1 MSYWIK
7 QNKGDIPTIS
17 GKIFE
22 KVLVRRMLLKRHDFE
37 RWDSF
42 QELRAID
49 IPMAYF
55 MRVPCTLIRLLIS
68 FLVQPSTDNAV
79 VSHDLF
85 NKQVCVQPRASA
97 VNATRPVFA
106 AERRRLLQQTRRV

>member
-22 KVLVRRMLLKRHDFE
+22 EVLVRRMLLKRHDFE
-37 RWDSF
+37 RWESF
-42 QELRAID
+42 QELRAVD

-55 MRVPCTLIRLLIS
+55 MRVPSTLIRLLIP
-68 FLVQPSTDNAV
+68 FLVQPSTDCCRF
-79 VSHDLF
+79 SCLI
-85 NKQVCVQPRASA
+85 
-97 VNATRPVFA
+97 
-106 AERRRLLQQTRRV
+106 